1 MGRRGEDREDD
12 GKPGHGEHSID
23 MFMRHCTRRGC
34 LLQRSKKAAVVNKS
48 VKVHDISW
56 ATYRDCVFAR
66 VPARMQDL
74 LVKVQRLECHVLPHP
89 TAWSSVLDACLIA
102 WQRTS
107 DLLCLECRLVRLK
120 DDVIQGLD
128 VKYPEIVVV

>member
-1 MGRRGEDREDD
+1 MACGQSCVTHRD
-12 GKPGHGEHSID
+12 G
-23 MFMRHCTRRGC
+23 
-34 LLQRSKKAAVVNKS
+34 
-48 VKVHDISW
+48 
-56 ATYRDCVFAR
+56 VFPR
-66 VPARMQDL
+66 MPARMQNL
-74 LVKVQRLECHVLPHP
+74 LVEVQRLECHVLPHP
-89 TAWSSVLDACLIA
+89 TAWSSVLDACLVA